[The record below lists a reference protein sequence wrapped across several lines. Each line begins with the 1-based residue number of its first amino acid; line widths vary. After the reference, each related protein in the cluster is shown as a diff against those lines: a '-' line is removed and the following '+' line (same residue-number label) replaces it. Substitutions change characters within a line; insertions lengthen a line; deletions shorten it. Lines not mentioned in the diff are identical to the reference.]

1 MDSDAPRNDETAR
14 LRRREE
20 ELLARIEMLKASMSQ
35 TSEIDTLIFKN
46 SLMKQAQEELRR
58 VQEKLTGVREGEA

>member
-1 MDSDAPRNDETAR
+1 MDSNAPRNDETAR

-20 ELLARIEMLKASMSQ
+20 ELLARIEKLRASMSQ

-58 VQEKLTGVREGEA
+58 VQEKLTGVPRD

>member
-1 MDSDAPRNDETAR
+1 MDEETAKKDEFEK

-20 ELLARIEMLKASMSQ
+20 ELLARIEKLKTSMSQ
-35 TSEIDTLIFKN
+35 TSEIDTLVFKN
-46 SLMKQAQEELRR
+46 GLMKQAQEELRR